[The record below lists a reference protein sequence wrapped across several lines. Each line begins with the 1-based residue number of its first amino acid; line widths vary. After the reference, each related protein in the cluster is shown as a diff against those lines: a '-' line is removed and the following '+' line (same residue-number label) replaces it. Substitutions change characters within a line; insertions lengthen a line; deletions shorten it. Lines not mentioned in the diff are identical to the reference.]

1 MVLSEN
7 EDTTFFCVIIILSPH
22 QAFPHNIIY
31 KVCLSILIILV
42 SFADKYLWKCF
53 FTFSLPHRWT
63 LSHVALLPPGYSWL
77 PEYHDTLVPWEH
89 WTVASY
95 MMTFLFLMWQVALQ
109 TNFQAGLSVIF
120 LCKDSAGVI
129 RQVPVSGSLLPHKI
143 PTRFPLFL
151 FLTARA
157 MPKQK
162 VVFQNFACNS
172 LAFSFL
178 LPASSILHV
187 KFIY

>member
-1 MVLSEN
+1 
-7 EDTTFFCVIIILSPH
+7 
-22 QAFPHNIIY
+22 
-31 KVCLSILIILV
+31 
-42 SFADKYLWKCF
+42 
-53 FTFSLPHRWT
+53 
-63 LSHVALLPPGYSWL
+63 
-77 PEYHDTLVPWEH
+77 
-89 WTVASY
+89 
-95 MMTFLFLMWQVALQ
+95 MTFLFLMLRVVLQ
-109 TNFQAGLSVIF
+109 THFRVGLSVIF

-129 RQVPVSGSLLPHKI
+129 RQVPLTGSLLLHKI

-178 LPASSILHV
+178 LPASFILHE
-187 KFIY
+187 KFINP